1 MSIEANKS
9 LSKSVLNSAFLK
21 SDQLPSYEIS
31 MRQQKMARKV
41 EREKTKGKEWYNM
54 PAGEMTEEIKN
65 DLSIIKMRGGLHK
78 DRFYKS
84 NDTDELP
91 KYFQVKKNQMTT
103 NNKKKKRKKI
113 NSLFY
118 FYFYFFF
125 FYNIKDGK
133 NC

>member
-1 MSIEANKS
+1 MSIEANKA
-9 LSKSVLNSAFLK
+9 LSKSVINSSFLK

-31 MRQQKMARKV
+31 MRQQKMARKA

-65 DLSIIKMRGGLHK
+65 DLTIIKMRGGLHK

-91 KYFQVKKNQMTT
+91 KYFQVYKIEEIKFNI
-103 NNKKKKRKKI
+103 NKRKK
-113 NSLFY
+113 N
-118 FYFYFFF
+118 
-125 FYNIKDGK
+125 
-133 NC
+133 